1 MSNVRPHMPASGTD
15 YMRERAE
22 SFQRLRRRLMAWYFV
37 PGMAFFLVDIAAI
50 LLNASGLLQLL
61 LFFPGFILMSA
72 GAIKYRCPTC
82 DRIPTEGDGIE
93 FNPAKCGNCG
103 TVLRW
108 ENDI

>member
-1 MSNVRPHMPASGTD
+1 MPVSGGD

-22 SFQRLRRRLMAWYFV
+22 SFQRLRKRLLAWYFV

-50 LLNASGLLQLL
+50 LFNAYGSMQLL
-61 LFFPGFILMSA
+61 LFIPGFILMSA
-72 GAIKYRCPTC
+72 GAIKYRCPIC
-82 DRIPTEGDGIE
+82 DRTPTEGDGID

-108 ENDI
+108 ENEV

>member
-1 MSNVRPHMPASGTD
+1 MPVSGGD
-15 YMRERAE
+15 YMRERAG
-22 SFQRLRRRLMAWYFV
+22 SFQRLRRRLLAWYFV

-61 LFFPGFILMSA
+61 LFFLGFILMSA

-82 DRIPTEGDGIE
+82 DRLPTEGDGIE
-93 FNPAKCGNCG
+93 FSPAKCGNCG

-108 ENDI
+108 ENDV

>member
-1 MSNVRPHMPASGTD
+1 MPASGTD

-22 SFQRLRRRLMAWYFV
+22 SFQRLRRRLLAWYFV
-37 PGMAFFLVDIAAI
+37 PGMAFLLVDIAAI
-50 LLNASGLLQLL
+50 LLYASGLLQLL
-61 LFFPGFILMSA
+61 LFFMSFILMSA

-93 FNPAKCGNCG
+93 FIPAKCGKCG

-108 ENDI
+108 VNDV